1 MITPTCMN
9 ENRIVIIGFMGS
21 GKTTVA
27 QALANE
33 LDCSWVD
40 LDALITKHEHR
51 SPKEIIEQDGEAK
64 FRERE
69 TWMLRKVLTTGA
81 ERVIAVGGGAWTIQE
96 SRKAIVNAGACAV
109 WLDAPFELCWKRIV
123 EADQR
128 RPLAPSLE
136 MARAL
141 YDERLPIYRTAD
153 LPIEVNENQ
162 TPEDIAQEIAAALL
176 RWNTNS

>member
-1 MITPTCMN
+1 MN

-27 QALANE
+27 QALAGE
-33 LDCSWVD
+33 LNCTWVD
-40 LDALITKHEHR
+40 LDALIAEHEHR

-69 TWMLRKVLTTGA
+69 TWMLRKVFTTEA
-81 ERVIAVGGGAWTIQE
+81 EGVIAVGGGAWTIPENRQ
-96 SRKAIVNAGACAV
+96 AIVEAGARAV

-123 EADQR
+123 EADQQ

-136 MARAL
+136 TARTL
-141 YDERLPIYRTAD
+141 YEQRHPVYSTAD
-153 LPIEVNENQ
+153 LRIEVTENQ
-162 TPEDIAQEIAAALL
+162 TPGDIAQEIVAALL
-176 RWNTNS
+176 RYKWNS

>member
-1 MITPTCMN
+1 MN

-27 QALANE
+27 QALANK
-33 LDCSWVD
+33 LNCSWVD
-40 LDALITKHEHR
+40 LDALITEHEHR

-81 ERVIAVGGGAWTIQE
+81 ERVIAVGGGAWTIPD
-96 SRKAIVNAGACAV
+96 SRKAIVDGGACAV
-109 WLDAPFELCWKRIV
+109 WLDAPFDLCWKRIV
-123 EADQR
+123 EADEQ

-136 MARAL
+136 TARTL
-141 YDERLPIYRTAD
+141 YDERRPVYRTAD
-153 LPIEVNENQ
+153 LRIEVNENQ

-176 RWNTNS
+176 RYKPHT